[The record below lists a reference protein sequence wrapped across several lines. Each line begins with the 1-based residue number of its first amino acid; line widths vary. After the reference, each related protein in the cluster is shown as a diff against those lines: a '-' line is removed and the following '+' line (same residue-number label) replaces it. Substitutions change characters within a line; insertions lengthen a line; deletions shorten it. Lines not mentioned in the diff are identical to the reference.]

1 MENTERGRL
10 ARFKAWACRWL
21 GSTPLEQLSMQHG
34 RFLGLSP
41 AGFHRV
47 SYASWGAAGA
57 RPPVVC
63 VHGLTRN
70 GRDFDRLAAV
80 LANES
85 LVIAPDMVGRG
96 ASDWLSDAGGYGYP
110 QYCADMAALIAR
122 LGTAEVDWVGTSMG
136 GLIGMMLAAQPNSP
150 IRRLVLNDVGYR
162 IPRQA
167 LQRLAGYV
175 GKDPTFADLAGVEA
189 YLRQVHAPF
198 GKLDDD
204 AWRRLALHGH
214 RKLPDG
220 RYGLAYDPKIG
231 RAFSGTIA
239 ADIDLAPVWERVR
252 CPVLLLRGAESD
264 LLLPATAQA
273 MASKAE
279 LVEFPAI
286 GHAPSLMVP
295 DQIEVV
301 RSWLT
306 RP

>member
-1 MENTERGRL
+1 
-10 ARFKAWACRWL
+10 
-21 GSTPLEQLSMQHG
+21 
-34 RFLGLSP
+34 
-41 AGFHRV
+41 V
-47 SYASWGAAGA
+47 IWGEPGA
-57 RPPVVC
+57 LPPVVC

-70 GRDFDRLAAV
+70 GRDFDRLAAA
-80 LANES
+80 LES
-85 LVIAPDMVGRG
+85 ERLVIAPDIVGRG
-96 ASDWLSDAGGYGYP
+96 ASSWLADAGGYAYP

-122 LGTAEVDWVGTSMG
+122 LGVDEVDWVGTSMG

-167 LQRLAGYV
+167 LRRLAGYV
-175 GKDPTFADLAGVEA
+175 GKDPEFADLAGVEA

-198 GKLDDD
+198 GQLDDE
-204 AWRRLALHGH
+204 AWRQLALHGH
-214 RKLPDG
+214 RRLPNG

-231 RAFSGTIA
+231 QAFTGTMA
-239 ADIDLAPVWERVR
+239 ADIDLAPVWEKVR

-264 LLLPATAQA
+264 LLLPETARA

-295 DQIEVV
+295 DQIEIV
-301 RSWLT
+301 RSWLART
-306 RP
+306 